1 MNIRLIEQS
10 GNDITYEIP
19 EFIDSMVLFDSSTD
33 ITNVFNNTFGVY
45 VVTLYTP
52 YDTYINFID
61 TDTTITTSYYNR
73 YNNNTIYLEST
84 EFIRGIV
91 RRNVEG
97 YKYNVELRID
107 HDLNNY
113 KNMCSLPESELCNTV
128 VRYIHEFS
136 TYKTQ
141 DESKKTE
148 ISELNNKIEELQDKL
163 NKPFIVL
170 NGTHPE
176 LFTLQNTIYTLDQQ
190 LTVSNYI
197 SLFLRI
203 IIIGFLLYIMKPYFI
218 RWWYN
223 KNL

>member
-1 MNIRLIEQS
+1 MNIRFIQQN

-19 EFIDSMVLFDSSTD
+19 DFIDSMILFDNSTN

-52 YDTYINFID
+52 FDTCINFID
-61 TDTTITTSYYNR
+61 TDTMISKQNYYNK
-73 YNNNTIYLEST
+73 YNTIYLEST

-141 DESKKTE
+141 DDSKKEQILQLDTQ
-148 ISELNNKIEELQDKL
+148 IQELES
-163 NKPFIVL
+163 VSY
-170 NGTHPE
+170 TH
-176 LFTLQNTIYTLDQQ
+176 LTLPTNRE
-190 LTVSNYI
+190 V
-197 SLFLRI
+197 
-203 IIIGFLLYIMKPYFI
+203 
-218 RWWYN
+218 
-223 KNL
+223 